1 MFVPLTDIVTC
12 PSCGPEWGLVL
23 LADRVAERRV
33 LEGRFG
39 CPNCRGSF
47 GVAGGFAD
55 MRPDPAEPA
64 PAAAPLDP
72 AGDREAA
79 LRLAALMGLGT
90 GTPRAL
96 LVGPAAAYAHAL
108 AALLEGLEV
117 VVVGEGTAGWAEES
131 GVSRFAAAGRLP
143 FRDRCMSGVT
153 LSGPA
158 ADSLLEEGARVLGGA
173 GRMILEGAPAD
184 VEARL
189 VRASFEIVA
198 REGGTLVARRV

>member
-1 MFVPLTDIVTC
+1 ATSGTSSRRVCRRRWRKRSCTSGSGRRRRSGRSTPKGSCSSEMFVPLTDIVTC

-39 CPNCRGSF
+39 CPNARGSF
-47 GVAGGFAD
+47 GVAGGCAA
-55 MRPDPAEPA
+55 MRPDPAAPA

-108 AALLEGLEV
+108 AALL
-117 VVVGEGTAGWAEES
+117 
-131 GVSRFAAAGRLP
+131 
-143 FRDRCMSGVT
+143 
-153 LSGPA
+153 
-158 ADSLLEEGARVLGGA
+158 
-173 GRMILEGAPAD
+173 
-184 VEARL
+184 
-189 VRASFEIVA
+189 
-198 REGGTLVARRV
+198 